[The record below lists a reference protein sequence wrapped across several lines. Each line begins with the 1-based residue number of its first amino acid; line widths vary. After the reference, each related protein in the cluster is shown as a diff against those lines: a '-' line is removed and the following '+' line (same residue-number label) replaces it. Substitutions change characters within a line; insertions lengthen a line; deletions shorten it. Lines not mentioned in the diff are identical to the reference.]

1 MDSLENSVLNVFL
14 QKGIKLPFHWG
25 AQWEGEKKLQLCV
38 FCKLYNLSEYREPG
52 KLDTYLGNLGDSCLL
67 HFIREFH
74 KMECSF
80 VCESY
85 YEWQGLQKYL
95 APQSNSKEVLSTV
108 AARRIYALAH
118 WDASFSAFVLSSVVL
133 QWTLR
138 WSGLHQHD
146 LKEEEKIKPVDKL
159 FINIILNIILN
170 INLYFLTLYTYEFI
184 IKTTLPCMCL

>member
-1 MDSLENSVLNVFL
+1 MLFLKLRASIRSGQFGKFCFECLSSERHKIAFSLRSTMRR
-14 QKGIKLPFHWG
+14 
-25 AQWEGEKKLQLCV
+25 EKKIAAIGLCV

-80 VCESY
+80 VCKSY

-95 APQSNSKEVLSTV
+95 APQSNSKEVLSTT
-108 AARRIYALAH
+108 AEGRIYALAH
-118 WDASFSAFVLSSVVL
+118 WDASFSAFVLCSVVL
-133 QWTLR
+133 LWTWR

-146 LKEEEKIKPVDKL
+146 LKNQIKKS
-159 FINIILNIILN
+159 
-170 INLYFLTLYTYEFI
+170 NLVTCSCRQTLY
-184 IKTTLPCMCL
+184 

>member
-1 MDSLENSVLNVFL
+1 M
-14 QKGIKLPFHWG
+14 
-25 AQWEGEKKLQLCV
+25 

-95 APQSNSKEVLSTV
+95 APQSNSKQVLSTI
-108 AARRIYALAH
+108 AAGRIYALAQ
-118 WDASFSAFVLSSVVL
+118 WDSSFSVFVLCSVVL

-138 WSGLHQHD
+138 WSDLHQHD
-146 LKEEEKIKPVDKL
+146 LKKIIIIKPVDKL
-159 FINIILNIILN
+159 FI
-170 INLYFLTLYTYEFI
+170 INLYFFNSVYV
-184 IKTTLPCMCL
+184 

>member
-1 MDSLENSVLNVFL
+1 MRR
-14 QKGIKLPFHWG
+14 
-25 AQWEGEKKLQLCV
+25 EKKIAAIGLCV

-80 VCESY
+80 VCKSY

-95 APQSNSKEVLSTV
+95 APQSNSKEVLSTT
-108 AARRIYALAH
+108 AEGRIYALAH
-118 WDASFSAFVLSSVVL
+118 WDASFSAFVLCSVVL
-133 QWTLR
+133 LWTWR

-146 LKEEEKIKPVDKL
+146 LKNQIKIEKIKPVPVDKL
-159 FINIILNIILN
+159 FINIILN
-170 INLYFLTLYTYEFI
+170 INLYFLTLYTYEFM

>member
-1 MDSLENSVLNVFL
+1 MLFLKLRASIRSGQFGKICFECLSSERHKIAFSLRSTMRRG
-14 QKGIKLPFHWG
+14 K
-25 AQWEGEKKLQLCV
+25 KKLQQLGCV
-38 FCKLYNLSEYREPG
+38 FCNLYNLSEYREPG

-108 AARRIYALAH
+108 AAGRIYALAH
-118 WDASFSAFVLSSVVL
+118 WDASFSAFVFRRFAMDIAVVC
-133 QWTLR
+133 
-138 WSGLHQHD
+138 LHQHD
-146 LKEEEKIKPVDKL
+146 LKKKKKIKPVL
-159 FINIILNIILN
+159 L
-170 INLYFLTLYTYEFI
+170 
-184 IKTTLPCMCL
+184 